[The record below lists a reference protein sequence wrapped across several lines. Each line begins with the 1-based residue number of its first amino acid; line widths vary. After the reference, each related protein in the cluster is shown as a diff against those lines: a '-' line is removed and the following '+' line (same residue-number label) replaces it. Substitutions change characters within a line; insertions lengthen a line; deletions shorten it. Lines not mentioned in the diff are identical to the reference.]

1 MKHLIGLLVLFFSLS
16 TQAEQETIYEIGD
29 ELEARK
35 HSSLVLFHYKKDVNK
50 VILLKKQIISYED
63 NFNFATVD
71 SRDLYK
77 IKRGE
82 KIILT
87 ESLKEGEIFKVK
99 LMEEK
104 PKRKYYFVETESLK
118 HYVLLEGNNPSSS

>member
-1 MKHLIGLLVLFFSLS
+1 MKHLIGLLVLFFSLC

-29 ELEARK
+29 ELEASK
-35 HSSLVLFHYKKDVNK
+35 NFSLVLFHYKKDVIK
-50 VILLKKQIISYED
+50 VILLKKQIFSYED
-63 NFNFATVD
+63 FFSFATVD

-87 ESLKEGEIFKVK
+87 ESLKDGEIFKVK
-99 LMEEK
+99 LMEDRA
-104 PKRKYYFVETESLK
+104 KREYYFIETESLK
-118 HYVLLEGNNPSSS
+118 HYVLLEGKNPSSS

>member
-16 TQAEQETIYEIGD
+16 TQTEQETIYEIGD

-87 ESLKEGEIFKVK
+87 ESLKEGETDASVFASIH
-99 LMEEK
+99 L
-104 PKRKYYFVETESLK
+104 
-118 HYVLLEGNNPSSS
+118 SSSVGSCEQPPRTSKVSKVMVRCFI